1 MKCLFKSLD
10 QYLLGCLPFCVD
22 LRSSFTPIHLYRFLY
37 RGSLLPVYGFIFIS
51 FFKRFYIFIHDRASE
66 RERQRHRQREKQ
78 APRREPNVGLD
89 PGSPGSHP
97 RLKVVLNP
105 CATGAALISFLNT
118 FFKVGSMLG
127 LEPKAGLELTTVS
140 QPFISLP
147 THHPSSATI
156 HTFIPPSTH

>member
-1 MKCLFKSLD
+1 MASFLFHFLKD
-10 QYLLGCLPFCVD
+10 FIYLFM
-22 LRSSFTPIHLYRFLY
+22 TE
-37 RGSLLPVYGFIFIS
+37 
-51 FFKRFYIFIHDRASE
+51 RA
-66 RERQRHRQREKQ
+66 RERGRDTGKGEKQ
-78 APRREPNVGLD
+78 APCREPDMGLD